1 MRKIFIALLVIP
13 LCSLFAQEPE
23 TIILDADT
31 GNEVDDLYAI
41 VRALVE
47 PSWNIKA
54 LNATQWQASQWAV
67 DRTMEESHRL
77 NQILLAYLEMGEKVK
92 ALRGGAG
99 RMYDWGDK
107 AQHSAA
113 AYGIIRQAHQM
124 KEGEKLTVVVLGALT
139 NVASAIYIEPAIE
152 SRLKVYW
159 LGTSYDFEK
168 ELSRRIDFN
177 AVMDIQATE
186 ILLSSNVEMHIIPVN
201 VAGQMVFDYD
211 ETRSRLKDQHPL
223 ADYLLDRWYNHMDAG
238 VYRRTIWDLSLIEA
252 MIHPGLAEEVKVASF
267 QNKNV
272 WMYRDIDEEAMIRD
286 FFQTT
291 QGFLKNAL

>member
-1 MRKIFIALLVIP
+1 MRKIFFALLVIP
-13 LCSLFAQEPE
+13 LCSLFAQKPE

-31 GNEVDDLYAI
+31 GNEVDDLYAL

-47 PSWNIKA
+47 PSWNITA

-124 KEGEKLTVVVLGALT
+124 KDGEKLTVVVLGALT